1 MRIIQ
6 SSWTCNK
13 FDMLRSNFGWLSPEY
28 HLMGWTLSCLQ
39 LKQFYPIVDLYC
51 DNSSK
56 KILID
61 ILQLPYDN
69 VICNLD
75 KLNTYHSQLWAL
87 PKIYAYSQQKSPF
100 LHVDGDVFVW
110 QKFDENLLTSN
121 LIAQNVEAATI
132 YYDTIMKSLESSL
145 IYFPNEIIVERKQR
159 NPILAYNA
167 GIFGGKDI
175 NFFREYTKKAFEFV
189 DKNNMNLSKIDV
201 TNFNIFF
208 EQYLFYCLA
217 KSKKKTVNVLIPEII
232 GDNQYKGFGDF
243 ARVPYEKKYL
253 HLLGTYKKN
262 EFVCNQ
268 MANRLRQDYPIYYY
282 RIIELFKKNK
292 IQLYKDFYTFIDED
306 NTTKL
311 VERSEYLRISFKN
324 KILNKESNNP
334 KSQGLPKLSVESI
347 LDRNKDV
354 KLSSI
359 QIKDLVLFCNK
370 ANKIIKDKFS
380 LLSKDYLYGR
390 DLNSNYYFQL
400 FFEDVKAIY
409 SKKIIKS
416 SEIEIISSKYEW
428 PHILNKN
435 EDTSALI
442 NSKLNFTPKKTHSIL
457 IPECDITGYSINC
470 IDDLDILLLEIIKK
484 GKTVRE
490 TLDELKI
497 YFEPNELNKSETA
510 FEKLIFGRIKQGFHL
525 KSIRIL
531 S

>member
-1 MRIIQ
+1 
-6 SSWTCNK
+6 
-13 FDMLRSNFGWLSPEY
+13 
-28 HLMGWTLSCLQ
+28 
-39 LKQFYPIVDLYC
+39 
-51 DNSSK
+51 
-56 KILID
+56 
-61 ILQLPYDN
+61 
-69 VICNLD
+69 
-75 KLNTYHSQLWAL
+75 
-87 PKIYAYSQQKSPF
+87 
-100 LHVDGDVFVW
+100 
-110 QKFDENLLTSN
+110 
-121 LIAQNVEAATI
+121 
-132 YYDTIMKSLESSL
+132 
-145 IYFPNEIIVERKQR
+145 
-159 NPILAYNA
+159 
-167 GIFGGKDI
+167 
-175 NFFREYTKKAFEFV
+175 
-189 DKNNMNLSKIDV
+189 
-201 TNFNIFF
+201 
-208 EQYLFYCLA
+208 
-217 KSKKKTVNVLIPEII
+217 
-232 GDNQYKGFGDF
+232 
-243 ARVPYEKKYL
+243 
-253 HLLGTYKKN
+253 
-262 EFVCNQ
+262 

-416 SEIEIISSKYEW
+416 SEIEIISSKYDW

-457 IPECDITGYSINC
+457 IPECDIIGYSINC

-490 TLDELKI
+490 TLDELKN

>member
-1 MRIIQ
+1 M
-6 SSWTCNK
+6 
-13 FDMLRSNFGWLSPEY
+13 
-28 HLMGWTLSCLQ
+28 
-39 LKQFYPIVDLYC
+39 YC

-217 KSKKKTVNVLIPEII
+217 KSKKKIVNVLIPEII
-232 GDNQYKGFGDF
+232 GDNQYKAFGDF
-243 ARVPYEKKYL
+243 SRVPYEKKYL
-253 HLLGTYKKN
+253 HLIETYIKN
-262 EFVCNQ
+262 LFV
-268 MANRLRQDYPIYYY
+268 
-282 RIIELFKKNK
+282 
-292 IQLYKDFYTFIDED
+292 
-306 NTTKL
+306 
-311 VERSEYLRISFKN
+311 
-324 KILNKESNNP
+324 
-334 KSQGLPKLSVESI
+334 
-347 LDRNKDV
+347 
-354 KLSSI
+354 
-359 QIKDLVLFCNK
+359 IK
-370 ANKIIKDKFS
+370 
-380 LLSKDYLYGR
+380 
-390 DLNSNYYFQL
+390 
-400 FFEDVKAIY
+400 
-409 SKKIIKS
+409 
-416 SEIEIISSKYEW
+416 
-428 PHILNKN
+428 
-435 EDTSALI
+435 
-442 NSKLNFTPKKTHSIL
+442 
-457 IPECDITGYSINC
+457 
-470 IDDLDILLLEIIKK
+470 
-484 GKTVRE
+484 
-490 TLDELKI
+490 
-497 YFEPNELNKSETA
+497 
-510 FEKLIFGRIKQGFHL
+510 
-525 KSIRIL
+525 
-531 S
+531 